1 MDAARRMHP
10 AFNRAFT
17 QGDDDELFELLDPEA
32 EWIPITAVLEG
43 TRYKGEDEVRGWI
56 EGIKREWEIFET
68 RPQEYRDLGD
78 DRVLI
83 LGTWRA
89 RGRSSGVE
97 LDSQPAAWLLQI
109 EGGKITRMQTFTDRA
124 RAFEAAGVE

>member
-1 MDAARRMHP
+1 MDVARRMLP
-10 AFNRAFT
+10 AFNRTFT
-17 QGDDDELFELLDPEA
+17 QGGNELFELLDTDV

-43 TRYKGEDEVRGWI
+43 ASYRGEEEVRGWMEEI
-56 EGIKREWEIFET
+56 ERQWEIFET
-68 RPQEYRDLGD
+68 RPNQFRDLGD

-97 LDSQPAAWLLQI
+97 LNSQPAAWLI
-109 EGGKITRMQTFTDRA
+109 TIGRGKVIRMETFTDRA
-124 RAFEAAGVE
+124 KAYEAAGLG